1 MLLLEEYIS
10 NFMCARFYFL
20 YLEFSDFY
28 VHQSLAGQTILH
40 LLFYQAA
47 QYTLS
52 IVHKN
57 FVDYFN
63 PRYYQSRCHV
73 PQ

>member
-20 YLEFSDFY
+20 YLEFGDFY
-28 VHQSLAGQTILH
+28 VDQSLAGQTILH

-52 IVHKN
+52 IVTN
-57 FVDYFN
+57 MSVMN
-63 PRYYQSRCHV
+63 MRNLRLGIRLN
-73 PQ
+73 